1 MVLSFLQG
9 LWVDKGLLEI
19 SNSVLSCFKKAREQ
33 LVLHSGDYMDLGVP
47 SGSLEHIIKLMLF
60 RVVLAWII
68 PESG

>member
-1 MVLSFLQG
+1 
-9 LWVDKGLLEI
+9 
-19 SNSVLSCFKKAREQ
+19 
-33 LVLHSGDYMDLGVP
+33 MDLGVP